1 MPVDLTTA
9 MIGATVEF
17 DQPLADGK
25 RTVGTAFLINAPM
38 PDGSARTVLVT
49 AGHVLDDMPG
59 PTARIGYRVQDAAGI
74 WHFSLQP
81 LAIRQPGGA
90 PLWRRNPD
98 HDVAVIAIQAPPEF
112 ARAAIPE
119 SWLADEAAIQA
130 AGIGPG
136 DQMYDLGYPQG
147 LAANSDGF
155 PIVRVGWVASY
166 PLVPISRYQTFLL
179 DFRVF
184 NGNSGGPVFIT
195 SDTRRRSGAPDVKA
209 EFVAGML
216 TQQTRVGD
224 ERLELGI
231 VVQAE
236 FVRQTIDLLDRP
248 LGADPGPVPPPPP
261 AAAAEPH

>member
-1 MPVDLTTA
+1 
-9 MIGATVEF
+9 
-17 DQPLADGK
+17 
-25 RTVGTAFLINAPM
+25 
-38 PDGSARTVLVT
+38 
-49 AGHVLDDMPG
+49 
-59 PTARIGYRVQDAAGI
+59 
-74 WHFSLQP
+74 
-81 LAIRQPGGA
+81 
-90 PLWRRNPD
+90 
-98 HDVAVIAIQAPPEF
+98 
-112 ARAAIPE
+112 
-119 SWLADEAAIQA
+119 
-130 AGIGPG
+130 
-136 DQMYDLGYPQG
+136 MYDLGYPQG